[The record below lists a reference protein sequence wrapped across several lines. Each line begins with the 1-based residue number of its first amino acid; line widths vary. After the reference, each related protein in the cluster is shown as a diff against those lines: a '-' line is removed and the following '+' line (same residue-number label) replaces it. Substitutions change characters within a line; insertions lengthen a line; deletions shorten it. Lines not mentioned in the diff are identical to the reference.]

1 VPKKDGGDGSRREL
15 DADVVES
22 LSNIVGR
29 EARRFLSEAQLEPDP
44 VLKAAGWE
52 RRFVADARRADEA
65 IELYTQLGYEVRTE
79 PVLPEE
85 LGDECE
91 DCQLVAAFKF
101 KTIYTRKQ
109 RTEGAN

>member
-1 VPKKDGGDGSRREL
+1 VSEDDRADQSGQEL
-15 DADVVES
+15 DADTVES
-22 LSNIVGR
+22 LSQIVGR

-44 VLKAAGWE
+44 VLEAAGWE
-52 RRFVADARRADEA
+52 RRFIADARRAEEA
-65 IELYTQLGYEVRTE
+65 MELYTKLGYEVRAE
-79 PVLPEE
+79 PVLSEE

-109 RTEGAN
+109 P